1 MVWAL
6 TPLPPDA
13 PPPQFGDV
21 ADARLVRDSFTHRPT
36 GCGWVRFRDAECA
49 AAVVKRCN
57 VTALYIVGARARS
70 AATMQPCVACSRLA
84 RARSAGSPRPV
95 RLGATLA
102 EVMLDCWAAPAPGA
116 PQDELRAAAASRG
129 LAEGAPCAGRPR
141 YELVAESY
149 ALKVRS
155 AQPSIR
161 GPLLDTRTARAAGV
175 V

>member
-1 MVWAL
+1 M
-6 TPLPPDA
+6 
-13 PPPQFGDV
+13 
-21 ADARLVRDSFTHRPT
+21 ADARLVRDSFTHRHA